1 MTRLTEAVAF
11 TDACDRCRV
20 RERDRAVILQKA
32 RRLDRMADWLASAPT
47 SDARRL
53 REAYDAALEKARRD
67 VRDASDW
74 RAVTL
79 LDAAYPERLRHI
91 SEPPAVLFW
100 SGTSLDALQEAF
112 VLAVVGTR
120 RPTAYGVEVTRRLT
134 REAVLHG
141 VPIVSGG
148 ARGIDGEAHR
158 AALNLGGPTY
168 AVLGCGL
175 GVVYPPEHET
185 LFNEIAHNGALITR
199 YVPGTA
205 PKRHHF
211 PARNRIMAGLAD
223 AVLVTEASAQSGTLI
238 TAGFAADHGRDVL
251 AVPGSILA
259 GTSKSCHDLIR
270 DGAILVERVQDIP
283 GMPAA
288 HVERHRQT
296 SFASPDVTSSHG
308 PEAALLLELID
319 NAPRTLSELTEATGW
334 PFRSVALCLAL
345 LQKTGDVIFD
355 RGRYR
360 RATSP

>member
-32 RRLDRMADWLASAPT
+32 RRLDRVADWLASAPT
-47 SDARRL
+47 SDARKL
-53 REAYDAALEKARRD
+53 REAYDDALEKARRD

-185 LFNEIAHNGALITR
+185 LFNEDRAQRRPHHALRARYRAETPSLSGAQSHHGGACGR
-199 YVPGTA
+199 GARHGSVR
-205 PKRHHF
+205 PKRH
-211 PARNRIMAGLAD
+211 
-223 AVLVTEASAQSGTLI
+223 
-238 TAGFAADHGRDVL
+238 ADHG
-251 AVPGSILA
+251 G
-259 GTSKSCHDLIR
+259 IR
-270 DGAILVERVQDIP
+270 R
-283 GMPAA
+283 
-288 HVERHRQT
+288 
-296 SFASPDVTSSHG
+296 
-308 PEAALLLELID
+308 
-319 NAPRTLSELTEATGW
+319 
-334 PFRSVALCLAL
+334 RS
-345 LQKTGDVIFD
+345 
-355 RGRYR
+355 RPR
-360 RATSP
+360 RAGRAGLHPCRHLEELP